1 MSTPTALA
9 GAATTVVLVGAL
21 GNPGAVDA
29 AQDADERALGL
40 VLTRFV
46 SWDVADLPG
55 DAVGG
60 VVLRLGSTIA
70 LVALL
75 SGLAG
80 RSRSRAAAFIGG
92 WGALAVAA
100 AVAGGVAYVYQVA
113 VVLDGRTLSTSYLDG
128 LVQAVDVGAS
138 FGVWTGWLVGLAVA
152 LATRRAVRS
161 ATAAR
166 GAGPRS
172 TETHPGRRLAEPPLP
187 WWAPTPAGDGEVRPG
202 PTVFL
207 PGGAPAA
214 AGDQGPTGAAP
225 ASPVARP
232 VQSEPAHEMTTV
244 SGDPHP
250 SDPDATQPVGLVA
263 PAAAALAGPG
273 AGADA
278 DRPRADADDAD
289 DDAVAADDD
298 AADVSPM
305 PAAARPDRDAATA
318 RSSTGSGSDAADDEA
333 TAVHP
338 GGADPTAP
346 LPRAPD

>member
-92 WGALAVAA
+92 WGALA
-100 AVAGGVAYVYQVA
+100 VA

-214 AGDQGPTGAAP
+214 AGGQGPTGAVP

-232 VQSEPAHEMTTV
+232 VQSTVAHEMTTV

-263 PAAAALAGPG
+263 PAAAAPAGPG

-278 DRPRADADDAD
+278 DRPRAAADDAD

-298 AADVSPM
+298 AADDDAADDDAADVSPRST
-305 PAAARPDRDAATA
+305 AAGPDRDAATA
-318 RSSTGSGSDAADDEA
+318 RSSTGGGSDAPDDEA